1 MATISRLS
9 PGQVLYTVTRQKM
22 GNTALS
28 RKAVH
33 TVRVIEV
40 DPDGK
45 FVMAS
50 WNTNPARKYRES
62 DVSKWKVN
70 KPLEEKGY
78 PDLSVF
84 SAPEVTDDI

>member
-1 MATISRLS
+1 MATISRIR

-28 RKAVH
+28 TKAVH
-33 TVRVIEV
+33 AVRVIEV
-40 DPDGK
+40 DPNGK

-62 DVSKWKVN
+62 DVSRWKVN
-70 KPLEEKGY
+70 KPVKTKRDSEH
-78 PDLSVF
+78 VQ
-84 SAPEVTDDI
+84 